1 MAESAINLAKD
12 YLAPLLVQEAKL
24 LVGIHNKVES
34 IQSELEFIQSFLKD
48 ADLKAEKGDTSS
60 VTQTWVKNVRET
72 AYHIEDVIDEY
83 LFHFAKYPQTQRR
96 VYRIPLK
103 IFQCV
108 ANLKPR
114 HVITSKIQDINDELK
129 ALRER
134 GERFGFNNLEQ
145 GGLSNDARQ
154 PRCDLWNDPREAS
167 LFIADD
173 ELVGI
178 EGPKDKLIKLLV
190 NGPSN
195 LMVISVVGIG
205 GLGKTT
211 LVKKVYE
218 NEQVTLPF
226 HCSAWITV
234 SQSYKMEEILRKMIK
249 DFYKARKGIPPRE
262 IDTMERTMLI
272 QELRQFLL
280 ELRYVVVFDDVW
292 DMSFW
297 RIVQLALPDKNK
309 GSRIVI
315 TTRDESVVPSDKQS
329 PFYHVYKLSHL
340 SLEKAQEL
348 FCKKVFQ
355 CEGRICP
362 RELNESSNSI
372 IKRCGGLPLAIVTI
386 GGLLSTK
393 QKVESEWIK
402 FLDSLTSELESNPQ
416 LQDITKILSLSYIDL
431 PYNLKACFLYFGMF
445 PEDYFIN
452 SAKLIRL
459 WIAEG
464 FVKEMSGKTLEDI
477 AQDYLNQLIHR
488 CLVQVARIDFN
499 GRTRSCRVHD
509 MLHGFILTKSKEL
522 SFHWVSI
529 QNCLR
534 VERIARRLSIQTNVN
549 TPLQSITSSQTRSIL
564 ILGLDEVPN
573 SFLMTCF
580 SNFKLMKVMD
590 FEGAPIDCIPK
601 EVGSLFHLRYLSL
614 RDTEV
619 QMLPKSIGK
628 LLNLETLDLKR
639 SLVSELPAEISGL
652 LKLRYLVAYNYN
664 GDTKYNI
671 DSRCGIKIPNGIRHL
686 ESLQKLYEIEATSA
700 TLITELGSL
709 AQLRKLSISK
719 LKKENGMDLCT
730 AIQKMGHLRSLEIS
744 ATSEEEVLNLQSLP
758 SPPLLLQ
765 TLCLHGRLEKLPEWI
780 PKLKSILRIDLC
792 WSRLMEDPL
801 KFLQSLPNLMTLS
814 LCDGYR
820 GEQLHI
826 EGRSFQKL
834 KELRFLNF
842 GGLNRLIIDEGA
854 LPLLE
859 RLQIGECPQLKEVP
873 SGIHHLKSLKKLEF
887 SEMPTEFV
895 LSLQPDEGPD
905 FGKVKHI
912 PSVTFWYRTQGE
924 NYTSYTLGNSALL
937 KRLRS

>member
-1 MAESAINLAKD
+1 MVESVVSLAIQNLI
-12 YLAPLLVQEAKL
+12 PLLVQEAKL
-24 LVGIHNKVES
+24 LKGLHEEVTS
-34 IQSELEFIQSFLKD
+34 IRREMEMIQSFLKD
-48 ADLKAEKGDTSS
+48 ADIRAEKDEKNN
-60 VTQTWVKNVRET
+60 VAKTWVKQVREE
-72 AYHIEDVIDEY
+72 AYHMEDVIDKY
-83 LFHFAKYPQTQRR
+83 LLFAKQPHRR
-96 VYRIPLK
+96 RQCLYFFPK
-103 IFQCV
+103 IFHITI
-108 ANLKPR
+108 NLKPR
-114 HVITSKIQDINDELK
+114 HVIASEIQRINKTLENIRRS
-129 ALRER
+129 AER
-134 GERFGFNNLEQ
+134 YGFNAIEQ
-145 GGLSNDARQ
+145 GSSSNDVVT
-154 PRCDLWNDPREAS
+154 DTWNDPRVAS
-167 LFIADD
+167 LFIEEA
-173 ELVGI
+173 EVVGI
-178 EGPKDKLIKLLV
+178 ESHRDELINWLIE
-190 NGPSN
+190 GPSN
-195 LMVISVVGIG
+195 RMVFSVVGIG

-211 LVKKVYE
+211 LVKKVYD
-218 NEQVTLPF
+218 NNKVVPHF
-226 HCSAWITV
+226 DCRAWITV
-234 SQSYKMEEILRKMIK
+234 SQPYKMDEILRDMIK
-249 DFYKARKGIPPRE
+249 QFYKARREFAPME
-262 IDTMERTMLI
+262 IDIMKVPSLI
-272 QELRQFLL
+272 EELKTYLHEQ
-280 ELRYVVVFDDVW
+280 RYLVIFDDIW
-292 DMSFW
+292 DIGFW
-297 RIVQLALPDKNK
+297 DHMKCTFPNNGKGNRI
-309 GSRIVI
+309 II
-315 TTRDESVVPSDKQS
+315 TTRNEDVAPSNNESLD
-329 PFYHVYKLSHL
+329 YYVYKLPFL
-340 SLEKAQEL
+340 PFENALEL
-348 FCKKVFQ
+348 FCKKAFQ
-355 CEGRICP
+355 RERGQCP
-362 RELNESSNSI
+362 RDFAELSNDI
-372 IKRCGGLPLAIVTI
+372 VERCEGLPLAIVAI
-386 GGLLSTK
+386 GGLFSTK
-393 QKVESEWIK
+393 AKVVSEWRK
-402 FLDSLTSELESNPQ
+402 VLDSLSSEFEIDSRLKS
-416 LQDITKILSLSYIDL
+416 IRRILSFSYHDL

-445 PEDYFIN
+445 PEDCVIN
-452 SAKLIRL
+452 CARLTRL

-464 FVKEMSGKTLEDI
+464 FVREKKGMTLEDV
-477 AQDYLNQLIHR
+477 AQAYLNQLIHR
-488 CLVQVARIDFN
+488 SLVQVDEEDFIGRI
-499 GRTRSCRVHD
+499 RTCRVHD
-509 MLHGFILTKSKEL
+509 MMHEVILSRSKEL
-522 SFHWVSI
+522 SFDLVSMSKYS
-529 QNCLR
+529 NF
-534 VERIARRLSIQTNVN
+534 ERAARRLSIQNNVN

-590 FEGAPIDCIPK
+590 FEGAPINCIPK

-614 RDTEV
+614 RDTKV

-628 LLNLETLDLKR
+628 LLNLETLDLKC

-652 LKLRYLVAYNYN
+652 FKLRYLVAYNYN

-671 DSRCGIKIPNGIRHL
+671 DTRRGIKIPNGIRHL
-686 ESLQKLYEIEATSA
+686 ESLQKLFYIEASSA

-730 AIQKMGHLRSLEIS
+730 AIQKMSHLRSLEIK

-765 TLCLHGRLEKLPEWI
+765 TLGLYGRLEKLPEWI
-780 PKLKSILRIDLC
+780 PKLKSILRIDLS
-792 WSRLMEDPL
+792 WSKLMEDPL
-801 KFLQSLPNLMTLS
+801 KVLQALPNLMSFS
-814 LCDGYR
+814 LHDGYG

>member
-1 MAESAINLAKD
+1 MVESVVSLAIQNLI
-12 YLAPLLVQEAKL
+12 PLLVQEAKL
-24 LVGIHNKVES
+24 LKGLHEEVTS
-34 IQSELEFIQSFLKD
+34 IRREMEMIQSFLKD
-48 ADLKAEKGDTSS
+48 ADIRAEKDEKNN
-60 VTQTWVKNVRET
+60 VAKTWVKQVREE
-72 AYHIEDVIDEY
+72 AYHMEDVIDKY
-83 LFHFAKYPQTQRR
+83 LLFAKQPHRR
-96 VYRIPLK
+96 RQCLYFFPK
-103 IFQCV
+103 IFHITI
-108 ANLKPR
+108 NLKPR
-114 HVITSKIQDINDELK
+114 HVIASEIQRINKTLENIRRS
-129 ALRER
+129 AER
-134 GERFGFNNLEQ
+134 YGFNAIEQ
-145 GGLSNDARQ
+145 GSSSNDVVT
-154 PRCDLWNDPREAS
+154 DTWNDPRVAS
-167 LFIADD
+167 LFIEEA
-173 ELVGI
+173 EVVGI
-178 EGPKDKLIKLLV
+178 ESHRDELINWLIE
-190 NGPSN
+190 GPSN
-195 LMVISVVGIG
+195 RMVFSVVGIG

-211 LVKKVYE
+211 LVKKVYD
-218 NEQVTLPF
+218 NNKVVPHF
-226 HCSAWITV
+226 DCRAWITV
-234 SQSYKMEEILRKMIK
+234 SQPYKMDEILRDMIK
-249 DFYKARKGIPPRE
+249 QFYKARREFAPME
-262 IDTMERTMLI
+262 IDIMKVPSLI
-272 QELRQFLL
+272 EELKTYLHEQ
-280 ELRYVVVFDDVW
+280 RYLVIFDDIW
-292 DMSFW
+292 DIGFW
-297 RIVQLALPDKNK
+297 DHMKCTFPNNGKGNRI
-309 GSRIVI
+309 II
-315 TTRDESVVPSDKQS
+315 TTRNEDVAPSNNESLD
-329 PFYHVYKLSHL
+329 YYVYKLPFL
-340 SLEKAQEL
+340 PFENALEL
-348 FCKKVFQ
+348 FCKKAFQ
-355 CEGRICP
+355 RERGQCP
-362 RELNESSNSI
+362 RDFAELSNDI
-372 IKRCGGLPLAIVTI
+372 VERCEGLPLAIVAI
-386 GGLLSTK
+386 GGLFSTK
-393 QKVESEWIK
+393 AKVVSEWRK
-402 FLDSLTSELESNPQ
+402 VLDSLSSEFEIDSRLKS
-416 LQDITKILSLSYIDL
+416 IRRILSFSYHDL

-445 PEDYFIN
+445 PEDCVIN
-452 SAKLIRL
+452 CARLTRL

-464 FVKEMSGKTLEDI
+464 FVREKKGMTLEDV
-477 AQDYLNQLIHR
+477 AQAYLNQLIHR
-488 CLVQVARIDFN
+488 SLVQVDEEDFIGRI
-499 GRTRSCRVHD
+499 RTCRVHD
-509 MLHGFILTKSKEL
+509 MMHEVILSRSKEL
-522 SFHWVSI
+522 SFDLVSMSKYS
-529 QNCLR
+529 NF
-534 VERIARRLSIQTNVN
+534 ERAARRLSIQNNVN

-590 FEGAPIDCIPK
+590 FEGAPINCIPK
-601 EVGSLFHLRYLSL
+601 EVGSLFHLKYLSL
-614 RDTEV
+614 RDTKV

-664 GDTKYNI
+664 GDTTYNI

-686 ESLQKLYEIEATSA
+686 ESLQKLFYIEASSA

-730 AIQKMGHLRSLEIS
+730 AIQKMSHLRSLEIK

-765 TLCLHGRLEKLPEWI
+765 TLGLYGRLEKLPEWI
-780 PKLKSILRIDLC
+780 PKLKSILRIDLS
-792 WSRLMEDPL
+792 WSKLMEDPL
-801 KFLQSLPNLMTLS
+801 KVLQALPNLMSFS
-814 LCDGYR
+814 LHDGYG

>member
-1 MAESAINLAKD
+1 MVESVVSLAIQNLI
-12 YLAPLLVQEAKL
+12 PLLVQEAKL
-24 LVGIHNKVES
+24 LKGLHEEVTS
-34 IQSELEFIQSFLKD
+34 IRREMEMIQSFLKD
-48 ADLKAEKGDTSS
+48 ADIRAEKDEKNN
-60 VTQTWVKNVRET
+60 VAKTWVKQVREE
-72 AYHIEDVIDEY
+72 AYHMEDVIDKY
-83 LFHFAKYPQTQRR
+83 LLFAKQPHRR
-96 VYRIPLK
+96 RQCLYFFPK
-103 IFQCV
+103 IFHITI
-108 ANLKPR
+108 NLKPR
-114 HVITSKIQDINDELK
+114 HVIASEIQRINKTLENIRRS
-129 ALRER
+129 AER
-134 GERFGFNNLEQ
+134 YGFNAIEQ
-145 GGLSNDARQ
+145 GSSSNDVVT
-154 PRCDLWNDPREAS
+154 DTWNDPRVAS
-167 LFIADD
+167 LFIEEA
-173 ELVGI
+173 EVVGI
-178 EGPKDKLIKLLV
+178 ESHRDELINWLIE
-190 NGPSN
+190 GPSN
-195 LMVISVVGIG
+195 RMVFSVVGIG

-211 LVKKVYE
+211 LVKKVYD
-218 NEQVTLPF
+218 NNKVVPHF
-226 HCSAWITV
+226 DCRAWITV
-234 SQSYKMEEILRKMIK
+234 SQPYKMDEILRDMIK
-249 DFYKARKGIPPRE
+249 QFYKARREFAPME
-262 IDTMERTMLI
+262 IDIMKVPSLI
-272 QELRQFLL
+272 EELKTYLHEQ
-280 ELRYVVVFDDVW
+280 RYLVIFDDIW
-292 DMSFW
+292 DIGFW
-297 RIVQLALPDKNK
+297 DHMKCTFPNNGKGNRI
-309 GSRIVI
+309 II
-315 TTRDESVVPSDKQS
+315 TTRNEDVAPSNNESLD
-329 PFYHVYKLSHL
+329 YYVYKLPFL
-340 SLEKAQEL
+340 PFENALEL
-348 FCKKVFQ
+348 FCKKAFQ
-355 CEGRICP
+355 RERGQCP
-362 RELNESSNSI
+362 RDFAELSNDI
-372 IKRCGGLPLAIVTI
+372 VERCEGLPLAIVAI
-386 GGLLSTK
+386 GGLFSTK
-393 QKVESEWIK
+393 AKVVSEWRK
-402 FLDSLTSELESNPQ
+402 VLDSLSSEFEIDSRLKS
-416 LQDITKILSLSYIDL
+416 IRRILSFSYHDL

-445 PEDYFIN
+445 PEDCVIN
-452 SAKLIRL
+452 CARLTRL

-464 FVKEMSGKTLEDI
+464 FVREKKGMTLEDV
-477 AQDYLNQLIHR
+477 AQAYLNQLIHR
-488 CLVQVARIDFN
+488 SLVQVDEEDFIGRI
-499 GRTRSCRVHD
+499 RTCRVHD
-509 MLHGFILTKSKEL
+509 MMHEVILSRSKEL
-522 SFHWVSI
+522 SFDLVSMSKYS
-529 QNCLR
+529 NF
-534 VERIARRLSIQTNVN
+534 ERAARRLSIQNNVN

-590 FEGAPIDCIPK
+590 FEGAPINCIPK

-614 RDTEV
+614 RDTKV

-652 LKLRYLVAYNYN
+652 LKLRYLAAYNYN

-686 ESLQKLYEIEATSA
+686 ESLQKLYDIEATSA

-709 AQLRKLSISK
+709 SQLRKLSISK

-730 AIQKMGHLRSLEIS
+730 AIQKMSHLRSLEIK

-765 TLCLHGRLEKLPEWI
+765 TLGLYGRLEKLPEWI
-780 PKLKSILRIDLC
+780 PKLKSILRIDLS
-792 WSRLMEDPL
+792 WSKLMEDPL
-801 KFLQSLPNLMTLS
+801 KVLQALPNLMSFS
-814 LCDGYR
+814 LHDGYG

>member
-12 YLAPLLVQEAKL
+12 YLAPLLVQEARL

-72 AYHIEDVIDEY
+72 AYHIEDIIDEY
-83 LFHFAKYPQTQRR
+83 LLHFAKYPQTQRLI
-96 VYRIPLK
+96 YRIPLK
-103 IFQCV
+103 VFQCI

-114 HVITSKIQDINDELK
+114 HVIASKIQDINDELK

-134 GERFGFNNLEQ
+134 GERFGFNNLGQ

-178 EGPKDKLIKLLV
+178 EAPRDKLIQLLV

-218 NEQVTLPF
+218 NEQITLPF

-280 ELRYVVVFDDVW
+280 ELRYVVVFDDIW

-297 RIVQLALPDKNK
+297 RIVQLALPDNNK

-315 TTRDESVVPSDKQS
+315 TTRDESVAPSDKQS

-340 SLEKAQEL
+340 SFENAREL

-355 CEGRICP
+355 CEGGICP

-372 IKRCGGLPLAIVTI
+372 IKRCGGLPLAIATI

-402 FLDSLTSELESNPQ
+402 FLDSLTSELESNPH

-431 PYNLKACFLYFGMF
+431 PYNLKACFLYFVMF
-445 PEDYFIN
+445 PEDCFIN
-452 SAKLIRL
+452 SARLIRL

-464 FVKEMSGKTLEDI
+464 FVKEISGKTLEDT

-488 CLVQVARIDFN
+488 SL
-499 GRTRSCRVHD
+499 GR
-509 MLHGFILTKSKEL
+509 E
-522 SFHWVSI
+522 
-529 QNCLR
+529 NC
-534 VERIARRLSIQTNVN
+534 S
-549 TPLQSITSSQTRSIL
+549 TPL
-564 ILGLDEVPN
+564 N
-573 SFLMTCF
+573 S
-580 SNFKLMKVMD
+580 NQ
-590 FEGAPIDCIPK
+590 GAPINCIPK

-614 RDTEV
+614 RDTKV

-652 LKLRYLVAYNYN
+652 LKLRFLVAYNYN
-664 GDTKYNI
+664 RDIKYNI
-671 DSRCGIKIPNGIRHL
+671 DSRRGVKIVNGIGRL

-709 AQLRKLSISK
+709 LQLRKLSISK

-730 AIQKMGHLRSLEIS
+730 AIQKMSHLRSLQIF

-765 TLCLHGRLEKLPEWI
+765 NLILGGRLEKLPEWI
-780 PKLKSILRIDLC
+780 PKLKSILTIVLN
-792 WSRLMEDPL
+792 WSKLMEDPL
-801 KFLQSLPNLMTLS
+801 KVLQALPNLMFLE
-814 LCDGYR
+814 LHDGYG

-826 EGRSFQKL
+826 EGGGFQKL
-834 KELRFLNF
+834 KYLGLQNL

-859 RLQIGECPQLKEVP
+859 RLDIQESPQLKEVP
-873 SGIHHLKSLKKLEF
+873 SGIHHLKRLKKLEF
-887 SEMPTEFV
+887 TEMPTEFV

-905 FGKVKHI
+905 FWKVKHI
-912 PSVTFWYRTQGE
+912 PSVTFHYRTHGE
-924 NYTSYTLGNSALL
+924 NYKFYKLGNSALL

>member
-12 YLAPLLVQEAKL
+12 YLAPLLVQEARL

-83 LFHFAKYPQTQRR
+83 LLHFAKYPQTQRR
-96 VYRIPLK
+96 IYRIPLK
-103 IFQCV
+103 IFQCI

-114 HVITSKIQDINDELK
+114 HVISSKIQDINDELK

-154 PRCDLWNDPREAS
+154 PRCDLWNDPREAA
-167 LFIADD
+167 LFITDD

-178 EGPKDKLIKLLV
+178 EAPRDKLINLLV

-234 SQSYKMEEILRKMIK
+234 SQSYQMEDILRKMIK

-292 DMSFW
+292 DMTFW
-297 RIVQLALPDKNK
+297 RIVKLALPDENK
-309 GSRIVI
+309 GSRVVI

-340 SLEKAQEL
+340 SFENAREL

-355 CEGRICP
+355 CEGGICP

-372 IKRCGGLPLAIVTI
+372 IKRCDGLPLAIATI

-402 FLDSLTSELESNPQ
+402 FLDSLTSELESNPH
-416 LQDITKILSLSYIDL
+416 LQDITKILSLSYIYL

-488 CLVQVARIDFN
+488 SLVQVARIDFH
-499 GRTRSCRVHD
+499 GRTRTCRVHD

-529 QNCLR
+529 QDCLR
-534 VERIARRLSIQTNVN
+534 VERIARRLSIQT
-549 TPLQSITSSQTRSIL
+549 
-564 ILGLDEVPN
+564 
-573 SFLMTCF
+573 
-580 SNFKLMKVMD
+580 KLMKVMD
-590 FEGAPIDCIPK
+590 FEGAPINCIPK

-614 RDTEV
+614 RDTKV

-628 LLNLETLDLKR
+628 LHNLETLDLKR
-639 SLVSELPAEISGL
+639 SLVSELPVEISGL
-652 LKLRYLVAYNYN
+652 RKLRYLVAYNYN
-664 GDTKYNI
+664 RDTKF
-671 DSRCGIKIPNGIRHL
+671 SLVSFGGIKMPNSIGL
-686 ESLQKLYEIEATSA
+686 LKSLQKLYEIEATSA

-709 AQLRKLSISK
+709 SQLRKLTISK

-730 AIQKMGHLRSLEIS
+730 AIQKMSHLRSLDIS

-765 TLCLHGRLEKLPEWI
+765 TLGLHGRLEKLPEWI
-780 PKLKSILRIDLC
+780 PKLKSILRILLT
-792 WSRLMEDPL
+792 WSKLMEDPL
-801 KFLQSLPNLMTLS
+801 KVLQALPNLMSLS
-814 LCDGYR
+814 LYDGYG

-826 EGRSFQKL
+826 KGEGFQKL
-834 KELRFLNF
+834 KHLLLQNL

-859 RLQIGECPQLKEVP
+859 KLDIGYSPQLKEVP
-873 SGIHHLKSLKKLEF
+873 SGIHHLKSLKILEF
-887 SEMPTEFV
+887 TEMPTEFV

-905 FGKVKHI
+905 FWKVKHI
-912 PSVTFWYRTQGE
+912 PSVTFWYRTHGE
-924 NYTSYTLGNSALL
+924 NYIWYTLGNSALF